1 MEERFS
7 IRMSGLGGQGVV
19 TAAHLIGMAASTD
32 GKQTAVN
39 PFFGAEKRLAP
50 AESYVRISNMPIH
63 ERGEVLYPDIIM
75 IFHAHVVS
83 MGKSYTMPF
92 YDGLRPG
99 GIVLINAEG
108 PHDILPDDMLGL
120 KKLNAK
126 IYYVPATKIALD
138 MAGTDL
144 SSNLAM
150 VGGLMGIVEL
160 VSQNALRASI
170 QERFG
175 GAKFIASGTTA
186 ALDDVLKSKFSKIS
200 QLVEKNMEVIEA
212 AMLQVKQYV
221 YEDLSEEVSNS
232 YIDNG
237 GASSKAALIPSA
249 RVNRDLCIGCKKCLM
264 TCPDPNVIV
273 YHKAIKKAEV
283 VEIRCKACGLCV
295 AVCPKEAIKIDY
307 HTN

>member
-19 TAAHLIGMAASTD
+19 TAAHLIGMAASAD
-32 GKQTAVN
+32 GKESAVN

-63 ERGEVLYPDIIM
+63 ERGEILYPDIIM

-92 YDGLRPG
+92 YDGLKQG
-99 GIVLINAEG
+99 GIVLLNAEG
-108 PHDILPDDMLGL
+108 AHDIQPEDMKGL
-120 KKLNAK
+120 QKLKAR
-126 IYYVPATKIALD
+126 IFYVPATRIAIDL
-138 MAGTDL
+138 AGTDL

-150 VGGLMGIVEL
+150 VGGLLGVVKL
-160 VSQNALRASI
+160 VSQDALRAAI

-175 GAKFIASGTTA
+175 GGKFIASGTTA
-186 ALDDVLKSKFSKIS
+186 ALDDVLKSKFDKIS
-200 QLVEKNMEVIEA
+200 QLVDKNMEVIEKA
-212 AMLQVKQYV
+212 ALSVTEYIYEGQAENIAAAKQ
-221 YEDLSEEVSNS
+221 
-232 YIDNG
+232 NG
-237 GASSKAALIPSA
+237 SPKAALIQSA
-249 RVNRDLCIGCKKCLM
+249 RVNQDLCIGCKRCLM
-264 TCPDPNVIV
+264 TCPDPNVIL
-273 YHKAIKKAEV
+273 YHKAKKKAEV

-307 HTN
+307 Y

>member
-19 TAAHLIGMAASTD
+19 TAAHLIGMAASKD
-32 GKQTAVN
+32 GKETAVN

-50 AESYVRISNMPIH
+50 AESYVRISNKPIH
-63 ERGEVLYPDIIM
+63 ERGEILYPDIIM
-75 IFHAHVVS
+75 IFHSHVVS

-92 YDGLRPG
+92 YDGLKPG
-99 GIVLINAEG
+99 GIVLINADSSD
-108 PHDILPDDMLGL
+108 DILPEDMLGL
-120 KKLNAK
+120 KKLKAK
-126 IYYVPATKIALD
+126 IYYIPATKIAID
-138 MAGTDL
+138 IAGTDL

-150 VGGLMGIVEL
+150 VGALLGIKKL
-160 VSQNALRASI
+160 VSIDAMRDAV

-200 QLVEKNMEVIEA
+200 QLVEKNMELVEYASTQVKEYIYNEDVPKANLNTEESKTSGAKA
-212 AMLQVKQYV
+212 AM
-221 YEDLSEEVSNS
+221 
-232 YIDNG
+232 
-237 GASSKAALIPSA
+237 IPSA
-249 RVNRDLCIGCKKCLM
+249 RVNQELCIGCKRCLM
-264 TCPDPNVIV
+264 TCPDPNVII

-295 AVCPKEAIKIDY
+295 AVCPKQAIKIDY
-307 HTN
+307 Y

>member
-19 TAAHLIGMAASTD
+19 TAAHLIGMAASRD
-32 GKQTAVN
+32 GKETAVN

-75 IFHAHVVS
+75 IFHSHVVN

-120 KKLNAK
+120 KRLNAR
-126 IYYVPATKIALD
+126 IFYVPATKIALD
-138 MAGTDL
+138 LAGTDL

-150 VGGLMGIVEL
+150 VGAMLGIKEL
-160 VSQNALRASI
+160 VSQEAIRAAI

-212 AMLQVKQYV
+212 AMKQVQEFHYDEESLRIAAAKQQ
-221 YEDLSEEVSNS
+221 
-232 YIDNG
+232 NG
-237 GASSKAALIPSA
+237 GTTMKAALIPSA
-249 RVNRDLCIGCKKCLM
+249 RVNQELCIGCKRCLM
-264 TCPDPNVIV
+264 TCPDPNVIM

-295 AVCPKEAIKIDY
+295 AVCPKSAITIDY
-307 HTN
+307 HN